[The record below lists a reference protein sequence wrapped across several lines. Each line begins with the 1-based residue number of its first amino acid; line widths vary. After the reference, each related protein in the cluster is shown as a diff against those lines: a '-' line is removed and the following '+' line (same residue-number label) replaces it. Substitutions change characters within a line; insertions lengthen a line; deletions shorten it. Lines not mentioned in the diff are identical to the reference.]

1 MKGTERISAWYKENH
16 LIGNLNKYQV
26 MIIGSKHKPSQ
37 VMLDING
44 HLINITEGL
53 NYQVSL

>member
-53 NYQVSL
+53 NY